1 MKTKKAHLL
10 PLLFL
15 VTALCMSIG
24 IGGMVSAGAKATAVN
39 KDDFASTYFT
49 AVGDT
54 YNDVDLS
61 SYVKSI
67 SYGDFVADNFSG
79 GGIMVET
86 RNKAADLVDVT
97 DNSNDTN
104 PMLINFPSV
113 KYSTGVKF
121 NGVVDISDNTANDD
135 TLIELAFPGTN
146 DNWQCRG
153 FKVIIEDAANPDKYI
168 TLFVWSPY
176 GNTDATGG
184 SMLAAAAASWE
195 KTNTSTTAILIGE
208 AGFDTDD
215 YDGNGTARLMVVGN
229 AIDTDGYGNS
239 SPSDGEGCFINSKEH
254 GHEKT
259 SVNLSRT
266 SDNSIKVQFN
276 NDTGLLSI
284 NGVRVRNFSKFS
296 AIVPSNNNAAVVK
309 TYGSNVYDRF
319 SSGKVKLSVG
329 IVRTTR
335 RSTDEY
341 TRFCIM
347 NIDGN
352 SLLADGDDNITYNG
366 LDLTAPSVADKDDVV
381 ANFTAVGDNGL
392 DEYVN
397 EISYG
402 DFVADNF
409 SGGGVMVKIR
419 NKAEDLVDHTENS
432 NDTNPVLVNFPGSKY
447 TTGVKFNGAID
458 ISDNTAYDTLIEL
471 AFPGENDNFQV
482 RGFKVIIED
491 ASNPDKYITLFI
503 WNAYGNTDALDS
515 GKSSIVGAAAG
526 TWESEDPN
534 DVSKTAFDTDDYNN
548 DGVAN
553 DGCLNM
559 CIGTDNVEASGKD
572 ICWINAGGP
581 HGHRVTS
588 IKFSRKSD
596 NTIKVQFDNSTGI
609 LYVNGVRVRNFKDY
623 SIDGEHYFDGFTNN
637 KVTVSVG
644 VVRSVRRSTD
654 EFTKICVMT
663 IDGNSL
669 KADDNGNVYYY
680 GYVGVPESGLIAS
693 GITEIPTPAYY
704 GIDGSATPVESGVT
718 VNITDPNGNKTED
731 YSAATFDFDTVGTY
745 TIEYYVNGKSVGT
758 ANYTAA
764 VKGEGDE
771 LSEIVSFTI
780 SDNLFVSKK
789 ISLAD
794 FTLTAGETVAI
805 ESATVKIYKGDELLA
820 TETADA
826 DWTYALTQKG
836 ELTFKVT
843 GEWFSVK
850 TTATVLPG
858 IYPGAAIENGSV
870 TINGVGEAVGLVVG
884 TNDFVIT
891 PAHGY
896 KLASL
901 TVAGVDVTEEV
912 ENGEYT
918 FNAENADEN
927 VTYTVVFEKLPD
939 VTVTFKADGE
949 TIATVNGVE
958 NGTVFGDVTAP
969 EIPEKEGYDATGWN
983 LAADLVLTE
992 DVIAEAVYTVKVY
1005 TITFDTNGG
1014 SQIAAKQYTALET
1027 VEAIDVVPVKTGYV
1041 FDAWYLDNEK
1051 YEFGG
1056 KLTAN
1061 ITLTAKYTVQKITVT
1076 VKSADFEDVVITI
1089 DYGTAVSAEDLGAK
1103 SGYEFKG
1110 LFTDEGLTVTY
1121 NGENITEDVI
1131 LYASYSKK
1139 EGGCGAGIAGNGI
1152 GAMLIMLAAAV
1163 YFVNAKAK
1171 KVKEN

>member
-1 MKTKKAHLL
+1 MKTKKKMLL
-10 PLLFL
+10 PLLIA
-15 VTALCMSIG
+15 VIAICTSIG
-24 IGGMVSAGAKATAVN
+24 IGGIFSASAATTTVDKDAFVSE
-39 KDDFASTYFT
+39 YFT
-49 AVGDT
+49 AIGDT

-67 SYGDFVADNFSG
+67 SYGEFAATNFSG

-86 RNKAADLVDVT
+86 RNKSADLVDVT

-239 SPSDGEGCFINSKEH
+239 AASDGEGCFINSKEH

-266 SDNSIKVQFN
+266 SANSIKVQFN

-296 AIVPSNNNAAVVK
+296 AIVPSNNSAAVVK

-534 DVSKTAFDTDDYNN
+534 NVSKTAFDTDDYNN

-559 CIGTDNVEASGKD
+559 CIGTDNVEANGKD

-680 GYVGVPESGLIAS
+680 GYVGAPESGLIAS
-693 GITEIPTPAYY
+693 GNTTIPSPLYY
-704 GIDGSATPVESGVT
+704 GIDGSTSSVETGVT
-718 VNITDPNGNKTED
+718 VNITDPYGNKTVD
-731 YSAATFDFDTVGTY
+731 YSDGIFDFDLPGTY
-745 TIEYYVNGKSVGT
+745 TVEYFVNGSSVGT
-758 ANYTAA
+758 ANFTTA
-764 VKGEGDE
+764 VIGDGDE
-771 LSEIVSFTI
+771 LSEIVSFTV

-794 FTLTAGETVAI
+794 FTLTTDEAVAI
-805 ESATVKIYKGDELLA
+805 ESATVKIYAGDTLVA

-826 DWTYALTQKG
+826 EWEYTLADKG
-836 ELTFKVT
+836 EITFKVT
-843 GEWFSVK
+843 GDAFSLK
-850 TTATVLPG
+850 TSATVLPG
-858 IYPGAAIENGSV
+858 IYPSAAIENGSV
-870 TINGVGEAVGLVVG
+870 TINGAGDAVGLVVG

-901 TVAGVDVTEEV
+901 TIAGDDVTEEV
-912 ENGEYT
+912 IDGEYT
-918 FNAENADEN
+918 FNAETAEDN
-927 VTYTVVFEKLPD
+927 VIYTVVFEKLPD
-939 VTVTFKADGE
+939 VTVTFTADGE
-949 TIATVNGVE
+949 TLATVGDIV
-958 NGTVFGDVTAP
+958 NGTLFGEVTAP
-969 EIPEKEGYDATGWN
+969 EIPEKAGYDVIGWN
-983 LAADLVLTE
+983 IAANYALTE
-992 DVIAEAVYTVKVY
+992 NVTAEAVYEVKTY
-1005 TITFDTNGG
+1005 TITFDTDGG
-1014 SQIAAKQYTALET
+1014 SQIAAKQYTAIET
-1027 VEAIDVVPVKTGYV
+1027 VEEISEVPEKTGFV
-1041 FDAWYLDNEK
+1041 FDAWYLGNEK
-1051 YEFGG
+1051 YVFGG
-1056 KLTAN
+1056 KLTAD
-1061 ITLTAKYTVQKITVT
+1061 ITLTAKYNVKKITVT
-1076 VKSADFEDVVITI
+1076 VKSADFEDVVLTI
-1089 DYGTAVSAEDLGAK
+1089 DYNTAVSAEDLGAK

-1110 LFTDEGLTVTY
+1110 LFTDEDLTVEY
-1121 NGENITEDVI
+1121 NGAGFTEDTV

-1139 EGGCGAGIAGNGI
+1139 EDGCGAGIAGNGI